1 MRKLL
6 ASLLI
11 MASPIVWA
19 ASACDSDAPL
29 PTTGRE
35 LRSERVEL
43 QRRLALVEQR
53 LAALEGAAS
62 SRSPATT
69 APTANFVAPRTTA
82 PAQREL
88 PPGCYVGPRGGT
100 YTITKSG
107 RKNYGGC

>member
-1 MRKLL
+1 MRKIL

-29 PTTGRE
+29 PTTGRD
-35 LRSERVEL
+35 LRSERIEL

-53 LAALEGAAS
+53 LAALEGTGNLGAAS
-62 SRSPATT
+62 TTTPAAGFAAPRATT
-69 APTANFVAPRTTA
+69 PT
-82 PAQREL
+82 QRNL

-107 RKNYGGC
+107 KKNYGGC